1 MPLYFLTVMFVL
13 AFVISFWREPRNL
26 LNAFLFLFALGF
38 LYLSALELAFAHS
51 DAIYLLL
58 LMVFLSVPFV
68 IILVG
73 VFLFLNGFI
82 ILKKEGKSLGNSLSL
97 LLGFSLLSYIG
108 LAFLGIQYAPFL
120 ARHAPFIYYCFIYMN
135 FLFIL
140 FAGIFVAFFLYSI
153 LYHILPKKRNYD
165 YIIIHGAGLLNGET
179 VTPLLAKRI
188 DKAIEAFHK
197 AKNPSVKLIPSGGQG
212 LDEKV
217 SEAAA
222 IARYLR
228 EKGIPD
234 EVMIL
239 EDTSRTTY
247 ENLLFS
253 KQLTDKGDNPYYLF
267 VTNDYHVLRTSFYAK
282 KLKMRGAGLGCQTAS
297 YYLPSAFIREYVAIL
312 QKLKRPLL
320 ILSALFLVFMLLSIL

>member
-1 MPLYFLTVMFVL
+1 MLLYILTAIFVL
-13 AFVISFWREPRNL
+13 AFIISFWRDPRNL

-51 DAIYLLL
+51 DTLYILLL
-58 LMVFLSVPFV
+58 AVFLSMPLV
-68 IILVG
+68 IVLVG
-73 VFLFLNGFI
+73 IFLFINGFI

-97 LLGFSLLSYIG
+97 LLGLGLLGYMG
-108 LAFLGIQYAPFL
+108 LAFLGIQHGQLL
-120 ARHAPFIYYCFIYMN
+120 ALDYPVLYYLFVYMN
-135 FLFIL
+135 FLFVL
-140 FAGIFVAFFLYSI
+140 FAVVFVAFFLYSI
-153 LYHILPKKRNYD
+153 LYHILPKKRDYD

-188 DKAIEAFHK
+188 DKAIAAFHK
-197 AKNPSVKLIPSGGQG
+197 AKNPAVKLIPSGGQG
-212 LDEKV
+212 SDEKV

-234 EVMIL
+234 EAVIL

-320 ILSALFLVFMLLSIL
+320 ILSILFFLFMMLSFL